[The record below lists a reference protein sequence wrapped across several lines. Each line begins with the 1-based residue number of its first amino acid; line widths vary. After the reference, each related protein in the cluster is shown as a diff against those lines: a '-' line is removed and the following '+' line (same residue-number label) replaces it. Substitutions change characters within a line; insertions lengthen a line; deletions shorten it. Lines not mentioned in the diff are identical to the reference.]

1 MITFLRLLGLAC
13 IVVACLTLQ
22 LASAATLAALGA
34 LLLLIFGL
42 GGFGLCVMAGQVT
55 REERDEA
62 NGLNHPTGL
71 EGKN

>member
-13 IVVACLTLQ
+13 
-22 LASAATLAALGA
+22 TLAALGA

-42 GGFGLCVMAGQVT
+42 GGFGLCIMDGQLT

-62 NGLNHPTGL
+62 NGLNHPDGL

>member
-13 IVVACLTLQ
+13 IVAACLTLQ

-34 LLLLIFGL
+34 LLLLIFCVF
-42 GGFGLCVMAGQVT
+42 GFGLCVMAGQVT

-62 NGLNHPTGL
+62 NGLKHPDGL